1 MNWPAGALA
10 ALLLAMSMLA
20 LAGARRASRARV
32 AAARLQVT
40 EAGGFRVDGLRMP
53 APRLVVALTATATGL
68 ALGGPGLAAVLL
80 AASTGGHAV
89 LRAAARRRRDAR
101 AEAALPDVLEAI
113 ARSLRSGASLRLAL
127 DEAVAAAGPLADDLR
142 RITAETAHG
151 SDVAA
156 ALERWRVAR
165 PLPGVHL
172 AVSALCLG
180 LEAGGAQ
187 AHAVDGVAATLRQ
200 QHGVTAE
207 ARALGAQARMSALVI
222 AVSPVLFCVLAS
234 TTDART
240 ARFLLRT
247 GTGQLLLAGGIAL
260 DAVGALWMTW
270 LTQVRA

>member
-10 ALLLAMSMLA
+10 AALLGMSMLA

-32 AAARLQVT
+32 AAARLQPH
-40 EAGGFRVDGLRMP
+40 EAAGFRVDAVRLP
-53 APRLVVALTATATGL
+53 APRVVMALIAAAVGV
-68 ALGGPGLAAVLL
+68 AVGGPGLAALL
-80 AASTGGHAV
+80 AAAAV
-89 LRAAARRRRDAR
+89 GVPAVIREMARRRREAR
-101 AEAALPDVLEAI
+101 AEAALPEVLEAI

-127 DEAVAAAGPLADDLR
+127 DEAVLAAGPLADDLR

-151 SDVAA
+151 SDLGA
-156 ALERWRVAR
+156 ALERWSVGR
-165 PLPGVHL
+165 PLPGVQL

-180 LEAGGAQ
+180 IEAGGAQ

-200 QHGVTAE
+200 RHGVAAE

-240 ARFLLRT
+240 ARFLLHS
-247 GTGQLLLAGGIAL
+247 GTGQVLLAGGLAL
-260 DAVGALWMTW
+260 DAIGALWMTR
-270 LTQVRA
+270 LTQVRP